1 VVWVVENPSMLSEAL
16 RRFGVACPPL
26 VCTSGWPN
34 GAVITLLRQLAR
46 IGVEL
51 RYHGDLDG
59 EGLRIAAHVAQ
70 RTGAQPWRMTTA
82 DYLAALRPGR
92 PPVGRVTEAPWDP
105 ELSAALRQH
114 GVAVPEEDVCD
125 DLLTAMA
132 GDLST

>member
-34 GAVITLLRQLAR
+34 GAVIALLRQLAR
-46 IGVEL
+46 MGVEL

-70 RTGAQPWRMTTA
+70 RTGAQPWRMTSA

-105 ELSAALRQH
+105 ELSVALRQH

-132 GDLST
+132 GDVSP